1 MNNLLPIVDLH
12 CDLLFY
18 LIKRPGA
25 TAFDADKIGAAV
37 PHLRAGG
44 VKLQVMALFTPTG
57 EGSAENGM
65 QQAIAYRELLE
76 NEVFKAWE
84 PGFGKEE
91 LLRNDDVIYAWPSI
105 ESGSNFAE
113 ENESLDRSLAR
124 MEQLFALTGT
134 PLYISLTHEPENRF
148 GGGNGTKLGLKD
160 DGKVLLETLSGR
172 GIAIDMAHTS
182 DAMAHDILN
191 HIEGKGL
198 DLRILAS
205 HSNFRPVTHHNRN
218 LPDEL
223 AKEIIRREGLIGLNF
238 VRDFIDSNDADKL
251 FEHARYAIE
260 LGAGDVFAWGADF
273 FSTFDLPAKYQDRM
287 PIFHPEH
294 EDASVYPALLERM
307 KTEAPQMDLEKMCY
321 GNFLRFLG
329 K

>member
-1 MNNLLPIVDLH
+1 MKNLLPIVDLH
-12 CDLLFY
+12 CDLLAY
-18 LIKRPGA
+18 LIRDPKL

-37 PHLRAGG
+37 PHLKAGG
-44 VKLQVMALFTPTG
+44 VRLQTMALYTSTG
-57 EGSAENGM
+57 PGSSERGM
-65 QQAIAYRELLE
+65 QQAIAWRNLLE
-76 NEVFKAWE
+76 KGVFRAWE
-84 PGFGKEE
+84 PGFGREE
-91 LLRNDDVIYAWPSI
+91 LFRDDGVIYGWPAI

-113 ENESLDRSLAR
+113 ESESLDRSLAR

-148 GGGNGTKLGLKD
+148 GGGNGTQIGLKE

-172 GIAIDMAHTS
+172 GTAIDMAHTS
-182 DAMAHDILN
+182 DALAHDILN
-191 HIEGKGL
+191 HIEAKGL
-198 DLRILAS
+198 DLRIIAS
-205 HSNFRPVTHHNRN
+205 HSNFRPVTDHPRN

-223 AKEIIRREGLIGLNF
+223 AREIMRREGLIGLNF
-238 VRDFIDSNDADKL
+238 VRDFIGPDDPDKL
-251 FEHARYAIE
+251 FEQVAYAAK

-273 FSTFDLPAKYQDRM
+273 FPTYDLPPRYDARK

-294 EDASVYPALLERM
+294 QDASVYPGLLDRI
-307 KTEAPQMDLEKMCY
+307 KTDIPEMDVEKMCY